1 MIVCKSILSQR
12 MFALS
17 VVGVYFLSSVFVL
30 ISLSKDNYTLNVTRN
45 DVAIHKRVISTFSMK
60 YVSKAAENLGAPFLL
75 KNDLQQ
81 IKLPF
86 GSCGQYSPKT
96 LLKSWLIG
104 S

>member
-45 DVAIHKRVISTFSMK
+45 DVAIQKRVIWTFSMK
-60 YVSKAAENLGAPFLL
+60 YVSYAVENLNAPCLL
-75 KNDLQQ
+75 ESDLQQ
-81 IKLPF
+81 I
-86 GSCGQYSPKT
+86 
-96 LLKSWLIG
+96 
-104 S
+104 